1 MLRYFK
7 RNLPIAVAAG
17 LTSILTQLST
27 PVAAM
32 LEQRLVDNI
41 IARDFQGFSNQLLY
55 SGLLVLVSALLYWL
69 SAEPKNSFRS
79 VLKSPFETISL
90 KRPCLNLTACFSRQ
104 IPHSR

>member
-1 MLRYFK
+1 MHKHTCIPTSPRKKIKGIKKTHKRFFLLRYFK

-55 SGLLVLVSALLYWL
+55 SGLLGFGFGTALL
-69 SAEPKNSFRS
+69 AERPNPKTVSG
-79 VLKSPFETISL
+79 PF
-90 KRPCLNLTACFSRQ
+90 
-104 IPHSR
+104 